1 MGDVPLWLLIVLPL
15 VACIF
20 DAILA
25 YLEATI
31 DSFNENRV
39 KKLAEDGDKDA
50 MRMLRIK
57 HLPTK
62 LFASVRF
69 TAAFINMLAGAV
81 FVYGIACS
89 WRSAII
95 NSSLAEYISGE
106 LLFWVL
112 TILLIFAAAFVR
124 TLFCELLPRRIALIK
139 EEKAERGAADSAF
152 NLFCIVRPV
161 VYLLVSLSNL
171 FARPF
176 GVPQDANGDEVTED
190 EILMMVDA
198 GEESGAIESN
208 EKEMIENVFDFS
220 STTAEEVMTHRT
232 NICAICID
240 DSDKEIVDLI
250 KETGKTRFPVYGEDL
265 DHIEGLLIARDFLL
279 NLNSENPKPLA
290 QLLRQAYFVP
300 ESVRLNVLFKDMQRE
315 NTHMAIVVDEYGG
328 TAGLVT
334 MEDLLEELV
343 GNIYDEY
350 DKAAE
355 QDILQIGEN
364 EWRVA
369 GSLDM
374 ETLAEHLKI
383 DIPEEDFD
391 TVGGLVFSQ
400 LSTIPPDGS
409 TPEVVVDGLWIK
421 VEELK
426 DKRVVWARV
435 SQIMTV
441 EPESSPEEEE

>member
-1 MGDVPLWLLIVLPL
+1 M
-15 VACIF
+15 
-20 DAILA
+20 
-25 YLEATI
+25 
-31 DSFNENRV
+31 
-39 KKLAEDGDKDA
+39 
-50 MRMLRIK
+50 
-57 HLPTK
+57 
-62 LFASVRF
+62 
-69 TAAFINMLAGAV
+69 
-81 FVYGIACS
+81 
-89 WRSAII
+89 
-95 NSSLAEYISGE
+95 
-106 LLFWVL
+106 
-112 TILLIFAAAFVR
+112 
-124 TLFCELLPRRIALIK
+124 
-139 EEKAERGAADSAF
+139 
-152 NLFCIVRPV
+152 
-161 VYLLVSLSNL
+161 
-171 FARPF
+171 
-176 GVPQDANGDEVTED
+176 
-190 EILMMVDA
+190 
-198 GEESGAIESN
+198 
-208 EKEMIENVFDFS
+208 
-220 STTAEEVMTHRT
+220 
-232 NICAICID
+232 
-240 DSDKEIVDLI
+240 
-250 KETGKTRFPVYGEDL
+250 
-265 DHIEGLLIARDFLL
+265 
-279 NLNSENPKPLA
+279 
-290 QLLRQAYFVP
+290 P

-391 TVGGLVFSQ
+391 TVGGLIFSQ